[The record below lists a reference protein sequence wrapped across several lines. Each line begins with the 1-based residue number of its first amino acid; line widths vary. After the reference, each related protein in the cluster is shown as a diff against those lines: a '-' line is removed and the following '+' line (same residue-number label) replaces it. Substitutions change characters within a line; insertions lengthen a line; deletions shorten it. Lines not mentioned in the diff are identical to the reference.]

1 MPVRV
6 FGFYEV
12 PMLKRIK
19 LNNFKGFKRADAS
32 LGALSLIVGTNASGK
47 SNIREALRTLHG
59 IGLGYTMADV
69 LGEKYGPGG
78 ILQWRGIRG
87 GALEA
92 SYEATGK
99 FGIQVT
105 LEGTEDGTQREE
117 QMRYAI
123 VVDVTDNSAGPRV
136 IREHLRTDSSF
147 IFDSHPE
154 ADPVDQKHDHQIQV
168 RYPRGGKYR
177 KHGKT
182 LAFSSARS
190 VLSQLAEKRNE
201 PVSVRG
207 ACQAVMQVFASM
219 RFLDLDPDA
228 MRQPSQPG
236 QLILGDR
243 GENLSSV
250 LQGICQDEDEK
261 ATMLEWLRALT
272 PMDATDFVFKPDLKG
287 RVLVYLKESS
297 GFEVSAYSA
306 SDGTLRFLA
315 LIAALLSHDSGR
327 IYFFE
332 EFDNGIHPT
341 RLHLLL
347 DLVQRA
353 SRNMDVQVI
362 GTTHNPALLA
372 FLDDRARND
381 ALLVYRSE
389 YAPGSRLVPIMTLP
403 QAKEVLA
410 SQDLGRLHQ
419 AGWLEDAAVFNED
432 GREEDD
438 DGG

>member
-1 MPVRV
+1 
-6 FGFYEV
+6 
-12 PMLKRIK
+12 MLKSIR
-19 LNNFKGFKRADAS
+19 LVNFKSFRRADAE
-32 LGALSLIVGTNASGK
+32 LGPLSLVVGTNASGK
-47 SNIREALRTLHG
+47 SNIREALRVLHG
-59 IGLGYTMADV
+59 VGLGYPLADI

-87 GALEA
+87 GAREA
-92 SYEATGK
+92 SYERCGRFALRVK
-99 FGIQVT
+99 
-105 LEGTEDGTQREE
+105 LEVADEAAKVSKLF
-117 QMRYAI
+117 RYLI
-123 VVDVTDNSAGPRV
+123 EVDVTDSSAGPRV
-136 IREHLRTDSSF
+136 VREHLRIDSTF
-147 IFDSHPE
+147 IFDSHPK
-154 ADPVDQKHDHQIQV
+154 ADPLEQTHDHQIRV
-168 RYPRGGKYR
+168 RFPRGGTHK

-182 LAFSSARS
+182 LAFSSARP
-190 VLSQLAEKRNE
+190 VLSHLAEKKTE
-201 PVSVRG
+201 PASVRT
-207 ACQAVMQVFASM
+207 ACESVAAVFASM

-243 GENLSSV
+243 GENLSST
-250 LQGICQDEDEK
+250 LQGICQDPALK
-261 ATMLEWLRALT
+261 STLLEWLRALT
-272 PMDATDFVFKPDLKG
+272 PMDAVDFVFNKDLMG

-297 GFEVSAYSA
+297 GFEISAYSA

-315 LIAALLSHDSGR
+315 LIAALLSRDSGR

-353 SRNMDVQVI
+353 CRDMGIQVI

-372 FLDDRARND
+372 FLDAETRDD

-389 YAPGSRLVPIMTLP
+389 YTPGSRLVPIMSLP
-403 QAKEVLA
+403 EAQEVLS

-419 AGWLEDAAVFNED
+419 AGWLEDAAVFGEADEAEVDD
-432 GREEDD
+432 GR
-438 DGG
+438 

>member
-1 MPVRV
+1 
-6 FGFYEV
+6 
-12 PMLKRIK
+12 MLKSID
-19 LNNFKGFKRADAS
+19 LSSFKSFHRASAP
-32 LGALSLIVGTNASGK
+32 LGALSLVVGTNASGK
-47 SNIREALRTLHG
+47 SNIREALRVLHG
-59 IGLGYTMADV
+59 VGLGYPMADI

-87 GALEA
+87 GARESSFQGA
-92 SYEATGK
+92 GQ
-99 FGIQVT
+99 FGVAVT
-105 LEGTEDGTQREE
+105 LRGADDGSPGGQVF
-117 QMRYAI
+117 RYCLE
-123 VVDVTDNSAGPRV
+123 VDVTDMSAGPRV
-136 IREHLRTDSSF
+136 VREYLRDGDSF
-147 IFDSHPE
+147 VYDSHPE
-154 ADPVDQKHDHQIQV
+154 SDPLDQTGDHQIRV
-168 RYPRGGKYR
+168 RYPRGGANR

-182 LAFSSARS
+182 LAFSSARP
-190 VLSQLAEKRNE
+190 VLAQLAELRTE
-201 PVSVRG
+201 PSSVRDR
-207 ACQAVMQVFASM
+207 CEAVSRVFASM
-219 RFLDLDPDA
+219 RFLDLDPEA

-250 LQGICQDEDEK
+250 LQGICQDSARK
-261 ATMLEWLRALT
+261 ATLLQWLRALT
-272 PMDATDFVFKPDLKG
+272 PTDATDFVFKPDLMG
-287 RVLVYLKESS
+287 RVLVYLSEAS

-315 LIAALLSHDSGR
+315 LIAALLSQDSGR

-353 SRNMDVQVI
+353 CRSMNVQVI

-372 FLDDRARND
+372 FLDGEACKD

-389 YAPGSRLVPIMTLP
+389 HSRGSRIVPIMELP
-403 QAKEVLA
+403 GARQVME

-419 AGWLEDAAVFNED
+419 AGWLEDAAIFSDYDEAEA
-432 GREEDD
+432 GH
-438 DGG
+438 GS